1 MRQLVTALM
10 VIGMFGAAS
19 ALRAQGIAA
28 RVSAVGSGTVRFEFP
43 AADGV
48 CGNGGDNIRVRRGGR
63 TTMSQGE
70 VRAREWESECEP
82 GPVRIALDVSRGTVA
97 ALRAYVG
104 GQWRGRAERDL
115 GALSAVEASDY
126 LLALAS
132 TAPESVA
139 KEALFPATLAQGVS
153 PWPRLLQIAK
163 DDRRPLEVRT
173 SAVFWLGQGTA
184 DEATK
189 GLADIVDADGDRDVR
204 KSAVFSLSQR
214 PKDEAVPALLRIART
229 HRDPELRRSAIF
241 WLGQTRDPRVL
252 AYFEEVLLRR

>member
-1 MRQLVTALM
+1 MIDATERR
-10 VIGMFGAAS
+10 GAAIEPREIKQEGDVG
-19 ALRAQGIAA
+19 LRVTWADDRVCHYTAA
-28 RVSAVGSGTVRFEFP
+28 GL
-43 AADGV
+43 
-48 CGNGGDNIRVRRGGR
+48 RGGCPCA
-63 TTMSQGE
+63 QC
-70 VRAREWESECEP
+70 VNEW
-82 GPVRIALDVSRGTVA
+82 T
-97 ALRAYVG
+97 
-104 GQWRGRAERDL
+104 GQRVL
-115 GALSAVEASDY
+115 K
-126 LLALAS
+126 
-132 TAPESVA
+132 PESVA